1 MRNDPIFII
10 GTERSGSNLLRL
22 MLNAH
27 SRIAIP
33 HPPHVMRDMAPFAK
47 AYGDL
52 SDDGRFEL
60 MAKDMARLVN
70 SHFAPWPFN
79 VNARELMENAPVR
92 SLYGL
97 YVALY
102 EKYANEEGKAR
113 WGCKSTFMFK
123 HIQEIRTVHL
133 SPRFLHL
140 VRDPRDVA
148 ASADQSIFS
157 QYHPYLQAKLWK
169 EEQARIE
176 YLSRAD
182 VLRVRYEDLVHSPEK
197 ELRRIM
203 EFLGKEFEPS
213 QLDFFRGREAQSLSS
228 LSASWKNCAA
238 PVSAKSVGR
247 YRDRLLDREIAL
259 VELEA
264 GGLMEK
270 YGYSTRASTARRP
283 NQLELMKIKLD
294 GRLRMVSTES
304 KALFTDSNFSL
315 RWKKWFL
322 LQYLNW
328 MRSLDYGWN
337 FRKDQ
342 NV

>member
-1 MRNDPIFII
+1 MHSDPIFII

-47 AYGDL
+47 TYGNL
-52 SDDGRFEL
+52 REDGRFEA

-70 SHFAPWPFN
+70 SHFAPWPFKIE
-79 VNARELMENAPVR
+79 ARKLTASAPVR

-102 EKYANEEGKAR
+102 EEYLRHQSKAR

-123 HIQEIRTVHL
+123 HIEEIRRVHEK
-133 SPRFLHL
+133 PRFLHL

-176 YLSRAD
+176 YLRGAD

-203 EFLGKEFEPS
+203 EFLGESFEPS

-228 LSASWKNCAA
+228 MSASWKNCSA

-247 YRDRLLDREIAL
+247 YRERLLAREIAL
-259 VELEA
+259 VEFEA
-264 GGLMEK
+264 GGLMQK
-270 YGYSTRASTARRP
+270 YGYRLETNSARRP
-283 NQLELMKIKLD
+283 TRVELMKIKVN

-304 KALFTDSNFSL
+304 KALFSDRNFSL

-328 MRSLDYGWN
+328 MRSFDHGWK
-337 FRKDQ
+337 FREDQ